1 MERSGTDE
9 QIVVRLQRG
18 DLVESICNEL
28 GCGHMRVKRLA
39 ALHGI
44 ERRRGVMPIDLKG
57 ERTLKTTP
65 KRHRSTPC
73 VTVPVWK
80 SWGWVKVRY
89 DKGAVIITKGAKP

>member
-9 QIVVRLQRG
+9 QIVVRLRRG
-18 DLVESICNEL
+18 DLVEHICNEL
-28 GCGHMRVKRLA
+28 GCGHMRVKKLA

-57 ERTLKTTP
+57 ERTLKSTP

-73 VTVPVWK
+73 VTIPVAK
-80 SWGWVKVRY
+80 SWKWVRVKY
-89 DKGAVIITKGAKP
+89 DRGAVIITKGTKP